1 MDKEK
6 DVFQTVEEKP
16 ATVSLTIEEYKN
28 LIAENAKFRT
38 QVEVMNTK
46 PVKQEVVL
54 EIEQNHVN
62 PQPKEEKGF
71 FNFNE

>member
-6 DVFQTVEEKP
+6 DVFQVVEEKP
-16 ATVSLTIEEYKN
+16 ATVSLTMEEYKN
-28 LIAENAKFRT
+28 LIAENAKFKT

-46 PVKQEVVL
+46 PAKQEVVL
-54 EIEQNHVN
+54 EIEQNQVN